1 MNIESFSTLQ
11 IEYNSTDDLFTTFE
25 SREWKTWE
33 ISHIVQNIQN
43 FFIGNLK
50 RLSSSP
56 LTVVGCEK
64 SWLSKSLIWQHFFF
78 QMQRQR

>member
-33 ISHIVQNIQN
+33 ISYIVQNIQKL
-43 FFIGNLK
+43 FY
-50 RLSSSP
+50 
-56 LTVVGCEK
+56 
-64 SWLSKSLIWQHFFF
+64 
-78 QMQRQR
+78 